1 MAKKVAV
8 IMLFLSWWIAAAMAQ
23 QQPPVRYIMPGQQ
36 VKLTAAPLNAPRYQW
51 YRDGI
56 PLTGTFQEE
65 YITSV
70 PGRYTVEAYNGEGC
84 VSDLSDAVIIALIT
98 GGAPD
103 ADMQI
108 NKTADNGAFKINSIF
123 NYYLTVVNNGPA
135 DATGIV
141 VTDKLPRQ
149 VSLDLLSVPTIGTA
163 AYQLSDHSILWKM
176 NGLQAGMTASLAIR
190 VKVLEAG
197 PIANTATVTATEK
210 DNALQNNTSTH
221 QLLILPL
228 HIPNAITP
236 NGDGIN
242 DVFIITGLEQYPENE
257 LTILNRWGN
266 HVFEQKGY
274 TQSWSGKGLTEG
286 TYFYLLRV
294 KDGNGRWQDFKG
306 YITLL
311 KP

>member
-1 MAKKVAV
+1 MRGKISV
-8 IMLFLSWWIAAAMAQ
+8 IILVLSWWTAVAMAQ
-23 QQPPVRYIMPGQQ
+23 SPPVRYIMPGQQ
-36 VKLTAAPLNAPRYQW
+36 VKLTANPVNAPRYQW

-56 PLTGTFQEE
+56 AITGAFLPE
-65 YITSV
+65 YTTAT
-70 PGRYTVEAYNGEGC
+70 PGRYTVEVYNGEGC
-84 VSDLSDAVIIALIT
+84 VSDLSSPVIIAEIT
-98 GGAPD
+98 GRGPD

-108 NKTADNGAFKINSIF
+108 NKTADNGTFKINSTF
-123 NYYLTVVNNGPA
+123 SYYLTVVNNGPA
-135 DATGIV
+135 DATGIT

-149 VSLDLLSVPTIGTA
+149 VTLDLLSVPTMGA
-163 AYQLSDHSILWKM
+163 ATYQSQDHTVLWKM
-176 NGLQAGMTASLAIR
+176 NGLQAGQTASLAIR

-197 PIANTATVTATEK
+197 QITNTATVSAAEK
-210 DNALQNNTSTH
+210 DNVLPNNNSTH

-236 NGDGIN
+236 NGDGVN
-242 DVFIITGLEQYPENE
+242 DVFVISGLEQYPENE

-274 TQSWSGKGLTEG
+274 TQNWSGKGLNEG

-294 KDGNGRWQDFKG
+294 KDGNGRWQEFKG

>member
-1 MAKKVAV
+1 MGKKVTV
-8 IMLFLSWWIAAAMAQ
+8 IILVLGCWIASAMAQ
-23 QQPPVRYIMPGQQ
+23 RQPPIRYIMPGQQ
-36 VKLTAAPLNAPRYQW
+36 VKLTANPTNAPRYQW

-56 PLTGTFQEE
+56 PLGGAFLQDYVTAT
-65 YITSV
+65 
-70 PGRYTVEAYNGEGC
+70 PGRYTVEAYNGDGC
-84 VSDLSDAVIIALIT
+84 MSDLSDAVIIAEIT
-98 GGAPD
+98 GRGPD

-108 NKTADNGAFKINSIF
+108 NKTADNGAFRLNSTF
-123 NYYLTVVNNGPA
+123 SYYLTVVNNGPA
-135 DATGIV
+135 AATGIV
-141 VTDKLPRQ
+141 VTDKLPKQ
-149 VSLDLLSVPTIGTA
+149 VALDLLSVPTAGSA
-163 AYQLSDHSILWKM
+163 VYQANDHTVLWKIS
-176 NGLQAGMTASLAIR
+176 GLATGATASLAIR

-197 PIANTATVTATEK
+197 TISNTATVAATEPDK
-210 DNALQNNTSTH
+210 ATQNNSSAH
-221 QLLILPL
+221 QLLVLPL

-236 NGDGIN
+236 NGDGVN
-242 DVFIITGLEQYPENE
+242 DVFIISGLEQYPENE

-274 TQSWSGKGLTEG
+274 AQNWSGKGLNAG

>member
-1 MAKKVAV
+1 MRKKISV
-8 IMLFLSWWIAAAMAQ
+8 IILFLSWWTAAAMA

-36 VKLTAAPLNAPRYQW
+36 VKLTASPVNAPRYQW
-51 YRDGI
+51 YRDGM
-56 PLTGTFQEE
+56 PVNGAFLQEYLTA
-65 YITSV
+65 V
-70 PGRYTVEAYNGEGC
+70 PGRYTVEIYNREGC
-84 VSDLSDAVIIALIT
+84 VSDLSAPVMIVEIT
-98 GGAPD
+98 RGGTD

-108 NKTADNGAFKINSIF
+108 NKTADNGAFKINSTF

-135 DATGIV
+135 TATGIV

-149 VSLDLLSVPTIGTA
+149 VALDLLSVPTIGTA
-163 AYQLSDHSILWKM
+163 AYQQNDHTVLWKLSSLP
-176 NGLQAGMTASLAIR
+176 NGTTASLAIS

-197 PIANTATVTATEK
+197 QIANTATVTAAEK
-210 DNALQNNTSTH
+210 DNVLQNNNSTH

-236 NGDGIN
+236 NGDGVN
-242 DVFIITGLEQYPENE
+242 DVFVVSGLEQYPENE

-274 TQSWSGKGLTEG
+274 TQNWSGKGLNEG

-294 KDGNGRWQDFKG
+294 KDGNGHWQDFKG